1 MKDLFNINSQAEFI
15 DYVLNAILT
24 DPIEAREFERLTNIA
39 LDDRKKEQIEFYAE
53 YCLPGRIFEVIYGK
67 SQYLCFIES
76 DEVFHKY
83 AQMVQKAEEDVYME
97 DFQEAFKNAPRIGL
111 DEELTTLSRELVK
124 SMPDVEHKYKSLKI

>member
-1 MKDLFNINSQAEFI
+1 MKALFKINTQAEFI

-24 DPIEAREFERLTNIA
+24 DPMESGEFERVINIT
-39 LDDRKKEQIEFYAE
+39 LDDRKKEQIDFYAE

-97 DFQEAFKNAPRIGL
+97 DFQEAFRNATRIGL
-111 DEELTTLSRELVK
+111 DGEPTTLSRELIK
-124 SMPDVEHKYKSLKI
+124 SIHEVERKYRLLKR